1 MPKLVVV
8 DSSVAVKWCSGLKEE
23 KLDKANRIFLDG
35 AAGKIEIYLPEL
47 AKYEVGNA
55 LMNKGLEP
63 SLAKASL
70 DPLYI
75 PPLKFV
81 ALDEGLADLTMDIAL
96 QAKITYYDASFL
108 ALAQKLKA
116 VLITDNPKHQKK
128 LPAKI
133 KVVALEDYKG

>member
-1 MPKLVVV
+1 MPKPVVV
-8 DSSVAVKWCSGLKEE
+8 DSSVAVKWCSSFREE
-23 KLDKANRIFLDG
+23 LLDKATRVFLDG
-35 AAGKIEIYLPEL
+35 QSGKIEIYLPEL

-55 LMNKGLEP
+55 LLNKGLEP
-63 SLAKASL
+63 ALARASL

-81 ALDEGLADLTMDIAL
+81 AFDEGLADLTMDLAI

-116 VLITDNPKHQKK
+116 VLVTANPKHQKK
-128 LPAKI
+128 LLAKI
-133 KVVALEDYKG
+133 KVVALEDYK